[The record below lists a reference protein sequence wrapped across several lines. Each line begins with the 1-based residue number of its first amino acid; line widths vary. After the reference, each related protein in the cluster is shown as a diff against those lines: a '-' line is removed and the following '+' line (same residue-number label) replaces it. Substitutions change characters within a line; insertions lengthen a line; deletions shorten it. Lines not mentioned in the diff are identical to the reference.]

1 MPQRKNTK
9 PCDALKEAAMFTT
22 LISVAQLNALQAS
35 GASLAVF
42 DCTFDLMNPL
52 AGHAQYVD
60 QHIASAQHADL
71 DQHLATHDA
80 DLRVNGGR
88 HPLPQREVF
97 AAWLQSVG
105 INHNTQVVVYDRNG
119 MNYCGRLWWMLKW
132 CGHEAVAVLDGG
144 FQAWV
149 AAGGAVTSGEEVAS
163 THGNF
168 SLREPLLQLVHATT
182 VAQHLNDGAQTIVD
196 ARGTPR
202 YRGEVEPLDPVAGHI
217 PGALNRPFNTNLN
230 ADGFFKNA
238 DELRAE
244 FAALLGNAK
253 PETVVH
259 HCGSG
264 VSAVPNVLAMELAGL
279 GRTALYAGSWSEWC
293 NTPGLPCEKS

>member
-1 MPQRKNTK
+1 
-9 PCDALKEAAMFTT
+9 MFTT
-22 LISVAQLNALQAS
+22 LISVAQLQTLQAN
-35 GASLAVF
+35 GTALAVF
-42 DCTFDLMNPL
+42 DCTFDLMNPS
-52 AGHAQYVD
+52 AGHAQFVA
-60 QHIASAQHADL
+60 QHIAGAQHADL
-71 DQHLATHDA
+71 DLHLATHDA
-80 DLRVNGGR
+80 NKRVNGGR

-97 AAWLQSVG
+97 ATWLQSMG
-105 INHNTQVVVYDRNG
+105 LNNDTQVVVYDRNG

-149 AAGGAVTSGEEVAS
+149 AAQGAVASGGATATNHTPHAV
-163 THGNF
+163 GNF
-168 SLREPLLQLVHATT
+168 ALREPLLSLVNTAS
-182 VAQHLNDGAQTIVD
+182 VSAHLGDGTQTIID
-196 ARGTPR
+196 ARGAPR

-230 ADGFFKNA
+230 AEGFFKSA

-244 FAALLGNAK
+244 FAALLGNAQ
-253 PETVVH
+253 PNTVVH

-264 VSAVPNVLAMELAGL
+264 VSAVPNVLAMEVAGL

>member
-1 MPQRKNTK
+1 
-9 PCDALKEAAMFTT
+9 LKEIAMFTT
-22 LISVAQLNALQAS
+22 LISVHQLQSLQAS
-35 GASLAVF
+35 SAPWAVF

-52 AGHAQYVD
+52 AGHAQYVE
-60 QHIASAQHADL
+60 QHIAGAQHADL
-71 DQHLATHDA
+71 DKHLATHDA
-80 DLRVNGGR
+80 AKRVNGGR

-97 AAWLQSVG
+97 AQWLQSVG
-105 INHNTQVVVYDRNG
+105 VNNDTQVVVYDRNG

-132 CGHEAVAVLDGG
+132 CGHDAVAVLDGG

-149 AAGGAVTSGEEVAS
+149 AAGGALASGEEAAHAAGSVV
-163 THGNF
+163 
-168 SLREPLLQLVHATT
+168 LREPLVKWVDTAS
-182 VAQHLNDGAQTIVD
+182 VSAHLNDGSQTIVD

-202 YRGEVEPLDPVAGHI
+202 YRGDVEPLDPVAGHI

-230 ADGFFKNA
+230 AQGFFKSA
-238 DELRAE
+238 DELRVE
-244 FAALLGNAK
+244 FAALLGNAQA
-253 PETVVH
+253 ETVVH

-264 VSAVPNVLAMELAGL
+264 VSAVPNVLAMEVAGL

>member
-1 MPQRKNTK
+1 
-9 PCDALKEAAMFTT
+9 MFTT
-22 LISVAQLNALQAS
+22 LISVAQLQSLQAS
-35 GASLAVF
+35 GTPLAVF
-42 DCTFDLMNPL
+42 DCTFDLMNPP
-52 AGHAQYVD
+52 AGHAQFVE
-60 QHIASAQHADL
+60 QHIAGAQHADL
-71 DQHLATHDA
+71 DEHLATHDTA
-80 DLRVNGGR
+80 LRVNGGR
-88 HPLPQREVF
+88 HPLPQRQVF

-105 INHNTQVVVYDRNG
+105 VNNNTQVVVYDRNG

-149 AAGGAVTSGEEVAS
+149 AAGGAMQTGEARATTQGHFE
-163 THGNF
+163 
-168 SLREPLLQLVHATT
+168 LCEPLVTLLHTST
-182 VAQHLNDGAQTIVD
+182 VAQHLTDGTQTIID
-196 ARGTPR
+196 ARGAPR
-202 YRGEVEPLDPVAGHI
+202 YHGEVEPLDPVAGHI

-230 ADGFFKNA
+230 ADGFFKSA

-244 FAALLGNAK
+244 FAALLGSAK
-253 PETVVH
+253 PDTVVH

-264 VSAVPNVLAMELAGL
+264 VSAVPNVLAMEVAGL

>member
-1 MPQRKNTK
+1 MH
-9 PCDALKEAAMFTT
+9 TT
-22 LISVAQLNALQAS
+22 LISVAQLQALQTS
-35 GASLAVF
+35 GTPLAVF
-42 DCTFDLMNPL
+42 DCTFDLMNPP
-52 AGHAQYVD
+52 AGHAAFVE
-60 QHIASAQHADL
+60 QHIAGAQHADL
-71 DQHLATHDA
+71 DEHLATHDPA
-80 DLRVNGGR
+80 LRVNGGR
-88 HPLPQREVF
+88 HPLPQRDVF

-105 INHNTQVVVYDRNG
+105 VNNDTQVVVYDRNG

-144 FQAWV
+144 LQVWV
-149 AAGGAVTSGEEVAS
+149 AAGGAVASGEAAENA
-163 THGNF
+163 HGNF
-168 SLREPLLQLVHATT
+168 TLREPLAKLVDTTT
-182 VAQHLNDGAQTIVD
+182 VAAHLNDGQQTIID
-196 ARGTPR
+196 ARGAPR

-230 ADGFFKNA
+230 ADGFFKSA

-244 FAALLGNAK
+244 FAALLGNVKAD
-253 PETVVH
+253 TVVH

-264 VSAVPNVLAMELAGL
+264 VSAVPNVLAMEVAGL

>member
-1 MPQRKNTK
+1 
-9 PCDALKEAAMFTT
+9 MFTT
-22 LISVAQLNALQAS
+22 LISVAQLQNLQAN
-35 GASLAVF
+35 GTPLLVL
-42 DCTFDLMNPL
+42 DCTFDLTNPP
-52 AGHAQYVD
+52 AGHAQYVE
-60 QHIASAQHADL
+60 QHIAGAQHADL
-71 DQHLATHDA
+71 DQHLATHDPA
-80 DLRVNGGR
+80 LRVNGGR
-88 HPLPQREVF
+88 HPLPQRESF
-97 AAWLQSVG
+97 AVWLQSIG
-105 INHNTQVVVYDRNG
+105 MNHNTQVVVYDRNG

-144 FQAWV
+144 LQAWV
-149 AAGGAVTSGEEVAS
+149 ALGGALASGEAAARAP
-163 THGNF
+163 GNF
-168 SLREPLLQLVHATT
+168 VLREPLVKLVNTAS
-182 VAQHLNDGAQTIVD
+182 VSAHLNDGTQTLID
-196 ARGTPR
+196 ARGAPR

-230 ADGFFKNA
+230 AEGFFKSA

-253 PETVVH
+253 PNTVVH

-264 VSAVPNVLAMELAGL
+264 VSAVPNVLAMEVAGL

>member
-1 MPQRKNTK
+1 MY
-9 PCDALKEAAMFTT
+9 TT
-22 LISVAQLNALQAS
+22 LISVAQLQALHAH
-35 GASLAVF
+35 GTPLAVF
-42 DCTFDLMNPL
+42 DCTFDLMNPD
-52 AGHAQYVD
+52 AGHAQYAE
-60 QHIASAQHADL
+60 QHIAGAQHADL

-80 DLRVNGGR
+80 TLRVNGGR
-88 HPLPQREVF
+88 HPLPQRYVF
-97 AAWLQSVG
+97 AAWLQSMGV
-105 INHNTQVVVYDRNG
+105 NHNTQVVVYDRNG

-132 CGHEAVAVLDGG
+132 CGHDAVAVLDGG
-144 FQAWV
+144 FQAWL
-149 AAGGAVTSGEEVAS
+149 AAGGAVASGEAS
-163 THGNF
+163 AAATSATQAAGNF
-168 SLREPLLQLVHATT
+168 SLREPLVKLVDTAS
-182 VAQHLNDGAQTIVD
+182 VAQHLNDGTQTIVD
-196 ARGTPR
+196 ARGAPR

-230 ADGFFKNA
+230 AEGFFKSA

-253 PETVVH
+253 PEHVVH

-264 VSAVPNVLAMELAGL
+264 VSAVPNVLAMEVAGL